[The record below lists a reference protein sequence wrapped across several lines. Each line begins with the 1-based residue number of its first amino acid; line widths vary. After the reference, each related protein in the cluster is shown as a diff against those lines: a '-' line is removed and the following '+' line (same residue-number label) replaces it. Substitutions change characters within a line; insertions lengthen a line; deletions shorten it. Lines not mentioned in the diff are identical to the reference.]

1 MQNLAFMILAHTD
14 FDQLIR
20 LCEKLVDY
28 GDIYIHVDKRTD
40 DDYVSRL
47 HTYISTTNVSHVIK
61 LINHRIN
68 VTWGGYSQVRA
79 IMTLVEATLYGSKRK
94 YDRVFLISGLCYPL
108 SSPEKMRRY
117 CEENQYQEY
126 LSAINITQ
134 GDDMRQK
141 RRVILYLFFRDIN
154 LPHKSFIRKGIIG
167 GSRLLLRCLHFRKR
181 PYLIVN
187 NTRWDVYKSAEW
199 VGLTD
204 VCWRYVYDQLKQ
216 YNEIRNYFQTSYAP
230 DELVIATIVMN
241 SEFGRQAHLSR
252 SRRLEDLSMLHYLRY
267 TDHIWTYDEKDFEK
281 LINSGKP
288 FVRKLMSGKSE
299 KLIEMINNLHMEW
312 EK

>member
-1 MQNLAFMILAHTD
+1 M
-14 FDQLIR
+14 
-20 LCEKLVDY
+20 
-28 GDIYIHVDKRTD
+28 
-40 DDYVSRL
+40 
-47 HTYISTTNVSHVIK
+47 
-61 LINHRIN
+61 
-68 VTWGGYSQVRA
+68 
-79 IMTLVEATLYGSKRK
+79 
-94 YDRVFLISGLCYPL
+94 
-108 SSPEKMRRY
+108 
-117 CEENQYQEY
+117 
-126 LSAINITQ
+126 
-134 GDDMRQK
+134 
-141 RRVILYLFFRDIN
+141 
-154 LPHKSFIRKGIIG
+154 
-167 GSRLLLRCLHFRKR
+167 
-181 PYLIVN
+181 
-187 NTRWDVYKSAEW
+187 
-199 VGLTD
+199 
-204 VCWRYVYDQLKQ
+204 KQ